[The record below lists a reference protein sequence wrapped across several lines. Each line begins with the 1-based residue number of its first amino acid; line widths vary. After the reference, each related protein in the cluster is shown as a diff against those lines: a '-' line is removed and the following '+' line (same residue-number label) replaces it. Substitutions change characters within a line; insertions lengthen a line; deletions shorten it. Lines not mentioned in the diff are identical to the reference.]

1 MWRVDSLEKTLML
14 GGIGGRRRRRRQR
27 MRWLDGISDL
37 MDASLSELRSWWW
50 TGRPGVQ
57 QFMGLQRIGH
67 DWVNWTIS
75 FRIMHFEIYLCYHV
89 CQSFLF
95 TVEWYSVI
103 YQFFHPFTNWWLRS
117 CFQLLPNRNRAIT
130 SICIQDFMQTKVF
143 ISLGFLP
150 KSRIAKSLIIYWFKG
165 WGTIL
170 LIC

>member
-1 MWRVDSLEKTLML
+1 MTHWKRPWCWEGL
-14 GGIGGRRRRRRQR
+14 GAGEEGDDRG
-27 MRWLDGISDL
+27 LDGW
-37 MDASLSELRSWWW
+37 MSLLTWWTCVWVNSGSWWW

>member
-1 MWRVDSLEKTLML
+1 M
-14 GGIGGRRRRRRQR
+14 
-27 MRWLDGISDL
+27 
-37 MDASLSELRSWWW
+37 ASPTWWTWVWVNSGSWWW